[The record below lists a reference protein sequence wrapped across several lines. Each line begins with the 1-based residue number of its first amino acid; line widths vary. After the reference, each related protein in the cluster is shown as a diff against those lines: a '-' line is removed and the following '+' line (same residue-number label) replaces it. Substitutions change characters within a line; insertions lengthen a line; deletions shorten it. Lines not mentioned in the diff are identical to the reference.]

1 MIRTIFIVQWLQ
13 LKRDA
18 VALIMTFA
26 LPIVFFSMYALML
39 GGIENTALDEPAQV
53 FVLDQDQSDF
63 SHSFTGRLKEL
74 SSLTITESDLSRS
87 ALEDQMASQEIPVAL
102 IIPAGFGDAWQ
113 ALNPRDRELVVIYD
127 PANPYARFLVIGE
140 LQSLALALAPGLI
153 RDHALA
159 VSDASRLSEE
169 MQSLVTDI
177 EGMFCI
183 DTDCSGPAADGLL
196 DVTSEPMTGNN
207 EGEVAYYAAGVGVM
221 FLLFSMAGAGG
232 SLLAEQERGT
242 LERLL
247 NSQLTMSQYI
257 FGAWLF
263 FACTGTL
270 QLAVMFIWA
279 GAVFTL
285 PQASLAFVSTMM
297 MMTIATA
304 MAAAA
309 FGMVLASLCHSRAQL
324 AGVSTIV
331 ILLMSALGG
340 SMFPRFLM
348 PPVMET
354 VSLFTFNGWAIEG
367 FTRIFWQANSSVS
380 LTEQIGVLLPNLG
393 MLLGMTLVFLGMAR
407 RMVIR
412 WEKS

>member
-1 MIRTIFIVQWLQ
+1 
-13 LKRDA
+13 
-18 VALIMTFA
+18 
-26 LPIVFFSMYALML
+26 
-39 GGIENTALDEPAQV
+39 
-53 FVLDQDQSDF
+53 
-63 SHSFTGRLKEL
+63 
-74 SSLTITESDLSRS
+74 
-87 ALEDQMASQEIPVAL
+87 
-102 IIPAGFGDAWQ
+102 
-113 ALNPRDRELVVIYD
+113 
-127 PANPYARFLVIGE
+127 
-140 LQSLALALAPGLI
+140 
-153 RDHALA
+153 
-159 VSDASRLSEE
+159 
-169 MQSLVTDI
+169 
-177 EGMFCI
+177 
-183 DTDCSGPAADGLL
+183 
-196 DVTSEPMTGNN
+196 
-207 EGEVAYYAAGVGVM
+207 
-221 FLLFSMAGAGG
+221 
-232 SLLAEQERGT
+232 
-242 LERLL
+242 
-247 NSQLTMSQYI
+247 LTMSQYI